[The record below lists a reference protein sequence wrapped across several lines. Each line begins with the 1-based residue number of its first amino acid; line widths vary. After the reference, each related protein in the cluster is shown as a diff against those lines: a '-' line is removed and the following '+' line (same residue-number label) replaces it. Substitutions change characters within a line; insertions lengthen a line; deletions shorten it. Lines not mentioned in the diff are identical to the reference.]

1 MLVGREGQ
9 VDMAMPKVNRF
20 SELPTDY
27 AGLVAM
33 HVPRPLH
40 DAVDEANVERIIE
53 MMAGHDLTDD
63 QADYLDI
70 LSDQLLKYQERERS
84 RTRRRSVIERFAYL
98 LEESG
103 TTPAGLQKILA
114 CSQTKISLLLNGKRE
129 LTKDDIRRLAGHFKL
144 RADYFL

>member
-1 MLVGREGQ
+1 MTLPGL
-9 VDMAMPKVNRF
+9 NHF

-53 MMAGHDLTDD
+53 LMAGHDLTDD

-70 LSDQLLKYQERERS
+70 LSDQLLKYQEREQPAK
-84 RTRRRSVIERFAYL
+84 RRRSVIDRFRYL

-103 TTPAGLQKILA
+103 TTPASLQKILA

-129 LTKDDIRRLAGHFKL
+129 LTKEDIRLLAGHLKL